1 LSRRSRPARA
11 DERACCGL
19 RPHISRLEGVMSVQT
34 SAPRSSRSTS
44 KALAITVAAGPVLLL
59 GALLWHPPL
68 PGRLPDND
76 AVAEAVAADVT
87 RWGLSH
93 LAAAFAAAAVSVAFI
108 VIRSY
113 LRERGDGWFS
123 AVGLALVVVGNT
135 LYAVLPGME
144 FSALAAHETGTD
156 IAAAQDALQ
165 PWFISVLVG
174 GSVVFAA
181 GTTLFAVAIVGSAPM
196 GRIEAVVIAAAL
208 VVFGVS
214 RVIPIGVVQF
224 YVQPAAALLALL
236 PLAAAI
242 SAGGR
247 QRTSV
252 VAGP

>member
-1 LSRRSRPARA
+1 
-11 DERACCGL
+11 
-19 RPHISRLEGVMSVQT
+19 MSVHT
-34 SAPRSSRSTS
+34 SAPRSSPSTA
-44 KALAITVAAGPVLLL
+44 KAIAVTVAAGPVLLL
-59 GALLWHPPL
+59 GAMLWHPPL

-76 AVAEAVAADVT
+76 AVAKAAAADVT

-93 LAAAFAAAAVSVAFI
+93 LAAAVAAAAVAVAFI

-123 AVGLALVVVGNT
+123 AVGLALVVVGST
-135 LYAVLPGME
+135 LFAVLPGME

-156 IAAAQDALQ
+156 IAAAQDALE
-165 PWFISVLVG
+165 PWFIGVLVG
-174 GSVVFAA
+174 GSVVFAT
-181 GTTLFAVAIVGSAPM
+181 GTTLFAVAILRSAPI
-196 GRIEAVVIAAAL
+196 GRTAAVVIAAAL

-236 PLAAAI
+236 PLAAQI
-242 SAGGR
+242 WAGGR
-247 QRTSV
+247 QRTRA

>member
-1 LSRRSRPARA
+1 MSAPA
-11 DERACCGL
+11 
-19 RPHISRLEGVMSVQT
+19 P
-34 SAPRSSRSTS
+34 APRSSRSAS
-44 KALAITVAAGPVLLL
+44 KATAVTVATGPILLL

-76 AVAEAVAADVT
+76 AVAEAAAADIT

-93 LAAAFAAAAVSVAFI
+93 LAAAVASAAVAVAFI

-123 AVGLALVVVGNT
+123 AVGVTLVVVGST

-144 FSALAAHETGTD
+144 FSVLAAHETGTD

-165 PWFISVLVG
+165 PWFISVLVA

-181 GTTLFAVAIVGSAPM
+181 GTTLFAVAIVRSAPM
-196 GRIEAVVIAAAL
+196 GSTEAVVIAVAL

-236 PLAAAI
+236 PLAAQI

-252 VAGP
+252 IAEP